1 MAGRRQG
8 SAFPYLFFVPLLTTP
23 ALILHVMPYGE
34 TSKIVRLLT
43 REAGLVSGLARGA
56 RGKKSRTGPRLD
68 LFAAGTASLLL
79 KETRDLH
86 PLTAFEITT
95 AHAALAH
102 DVTRFAAASALAEIA
117 LRCMPEEPHP
127 EIHDAVSAGM
137 DAIESAPDDLLA
149 SAALVACWGLVV
161 ALGFRPA
168 LDQCAVCGAPV
179 GETLAFS
186 AEQGGGLCPV
196 HRAAAPYRQLKGK
209 DAAALAALVNGRLP
223 DPPLDER
230 HATAHRRLLVSF
242 IRHHL
247 AEDRALPALAFWDA
261 ESWNATSS

>member
-1 MAGRRQG
+1 M
-8 SAFPYLFFVPLLTTP
+8 PLLTSP

-43 REAGLVSGLARGA
+43 REAGLLSGLARGA
-56 RGKKSRTGPRLD
+56 RGRKSRTGPRLD

-95 AHAALAH
+95 AHAPLAH

-117 LRCMPEEPHP
+117 LRCANEEPHP
-127 EIHDAVSAGM
+127 EIFDAVSAGM
-137 DAIESAPDDLLA
+137 DAIESAPEELLDG
-149 SAALVACWGLVV
+149 AALVACWGLVV
-161 ALGFRPA
+161 ALGFQPA
-168 LDQCAVCGAPV
+168 LDHCAVCGTPLSAPGLLSPV
-179 GETLAFS
+179 SAVAFS
-186 AEQGGGLCPV
+186 AEQGGALCPV
-196 HRAAAPYRQLKGK
+196 HRAAAPYRPLKPD
-209 DAAALAALVNGRLP
+209 DAAALAQLVTGRLP
-223 DPPLDER
+223 DPPLDAR
-230 HATAHRRLLVSF
+230 HAMAHRRLLVAF

-247 AEDRALPALAFWDA
+247 AENRALPALAFWDA

>member
-1 MAGRRQG
+1 M
-8 SAFPYLFFVPLLTTP
+8 PLLATP
-23 ALILHVMPYGE
+23 AVILHVMPYGE

-43 REAGLVSGLARGA
+43 REAGLVSGIARGA

-86 PLTAFEITT
+86 PLTAFEIAT
-95 AHAALAH
+95 AHAGLAH
-102 DVTRFAAASALAEIA
+102 DVRRFAAASAIAEVA
-117 LRCMPEEPHP
+117 LRCVSEEAHP
-127 EIHDAVSAGM
+127 EVFDAVSAGL
-137 DAIESAPDDLLA
+137 DAVESAPNELLDGA
-149 SAALVACWGLVV
+149 GLVACWGLVA
-161 ALGFRPA
+161 ALGFAPV
-168 LDQCAVCGAPV
+168 LDRCAVCGAPV

-186 AEQGGGLCPV
+186 AEQGGALCPV

-223 DPPLDER
+223 DPPLDAR
-230 HATAHRRLLVSF
+230 HATAHRRLLVAF

-247 AEDRALPALAFWDA
+247 AENRALPALAFWDA
-261 ESWNATSS
+261 ESWNVTSS